1 MDANLALW
9 RDGAVDDGEMPA
21 EQRQSGLLIDMVH
34 TLLSEC
40 GVTLRELDGIAY
52 GAGPGSFTGL
62 RVACGVVQGLA
73 MGADKPVVGIG
84 TLMTLA
90 QSSGAER
97 VVCCIDARM
106 NEVYH
111 AAYEKCGADWR
122 TVHEPGVYA
131 PDNVP
136 MLQGTDWQACGNG
149 FAVYGDKL
157 SSRYGQRLVGIDGTL
172 HPHAREIAALSA
184 PIFAA
189 GGGMP
194 AEFAAPIYVR
204 DKVALMTHERNLP

>member
-1 MDANLALW
+1 MKLLAVETSGDYCSVALW

-52 GAGPGSFTGL
+52 GAGPGSFT
-62 RVACGVVQGLA
+62 
-73 MGADKPVVGIG
+73 VVGIG

-90 QSSGAER
+90 QSSDAER

>member
-1 MDANLALW
+1 MKAFRLSLQTRVLVIVMLA
-9 RDGAVDDGEMPA
+9 AVLP
-21 EQRQSGLLIDMVH
+21 
-34 TLLSEC
+34 
-40 GVTLRELDGIAY
+40 IA
-52 GAGPGSFTGL
+52 
-62 RVACGVVQGLA
+62 
-73 MGADKPVVGIG
+73 VVGLWI
-84 TLMTLA
+84 TA
-90 QSSGAER
+90 GAER

-204 DKVALMTHERNLP
+204 DKVALMTHERNLA